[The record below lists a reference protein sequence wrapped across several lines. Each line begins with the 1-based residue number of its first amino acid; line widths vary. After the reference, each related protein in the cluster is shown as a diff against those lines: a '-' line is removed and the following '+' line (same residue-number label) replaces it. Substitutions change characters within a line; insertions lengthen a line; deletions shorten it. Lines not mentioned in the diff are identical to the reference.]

1 MAKTLVDFRAEQGLY
16 LKDLA
21 AILEIGEDELRTIEE
36 SGTVP
41 AEIGQKLILHYALPE
56 DYFSLPAY
64 NHGKTSRAKKT
75 PENPM
80 RYFGIVS
87 FVGMFI
93 AGIILNL
100 PGFLFSMIRMV
111 ISSVSIMLDKN
122 ITLSETSPLFDFL
135 DSVFGAV
142 VIVLFGVFFVKYIT
156 KHTTFEGSIA
166 KYKFFY
172 YSWTAIA
179 ASIPLTIMSLITTVV
194 LNNVQ
199 NSDDPTASMGITLA
213 TSSFVSVVSFVVSVL
228 SAYLSAR
235 LLNAAAF
242 HDEEKQ
248 LKEFSFLAKLVT
260 VSTVITIVTY
270 IAKMVIVNDFS
281 ALGLVISLLSNLLPV
296 VVIWLAVKVKPKD
309 EKQEKLF
316 FTILPIITICDTVV
330 YGVIYSI
337 IWL

>member
-21 AILEIGEDELRTIEE
+21 AILEISEDELRTIEA

-41 AEIGQKLILHYALPE
+41 AEIGQRLILHYALPE

-64 NHGKTSRAKKT
+64 NHGKTSKMKKT

-87 FVGMFI
+87 FVAMFI

-100 PGFLFSMIRMV
+100 PTFLHSMIRMF
-111 ISSVSIMLDKN
+111 ISLFSAMSNNDVA
-122 ITLSETSPLFDFL
+122 LSETSPIFNFL

-142 VIVLFGVFFVKYIT
+142 VIVLFGIFFVKYIT
-156 KHTTFEGSIA
+156 KHTTFEGNIA

-179 ASIPLTIMSLITTVV
+179 ASIPLTIVSLITTVV
-194 LNNVQ
+194 LNNVP
-199 NSDDPTASMGITLA
+199 NSANPTSMSITLA
-213 TSSFVSVVSFVVSVL
+213 MSSFVSVVSFGVSVL
-228 SAYLSAR
+228 AAYFCAR
-235 LLNAAAF
+235 LLNVAAF

-270 IAKMVIVNDFS
+270 IAKMIIVKDVS
-281 ALGLVISLLSNLLPV
+281 VLSLVFSLLSNILPV

-309 EKQEKLF
+309 EKQEKLI
-316 FTILPIITICDTVV
+316 FTILPIIAMCDSVV
-330 YGVIYSI
+330 YGIIYTI
-337 IWL
+337 IGL

>member
-21 AILEIGEDELRTIEE
+21 AILEISEDELRTIEE

-41 AEIGQKLILHYALPE
+41 AEIGQRLILHYALPE
-56 DYFSLPAY
+56 DYFSIPAY
-64 NHGKTSRAKKT
+64 NHGKTSKMKKT

-100 PGFLFSMIRMV
+100 PGFLHSMVRMFISLFSAMSNNDV
-111 ISSVSIMLDKN
+111 
-122 ITLSETSPLFDFL
+122 TLSEASPLFHFL
-135 DSVFGAV
+135 DSVFGAI
-142 VIVLFGVFFVKYIT
+142 VIVLFGIFFVKYIT
-156 KHTTFEGSIA
+156 KHTTFEGNIA

-179 ASIPLTIMSLITTVV
+179 ASIPLTIASLVTTVV

-199 NSDDPTASMGITLA
+199 NSADPTSSMDVTLA
-213 TSSFVSVVSFVVSVL
+213 MSSFVSVVSFGVSVL
-228 SAYLSAR
+228 AAYFCAR
-235 LLNAAAF
+235 LLNVAAF

-260 VSTVITIVTY
+260 VSTAITIVTY
-270 IAKMVIVNDFS
+270 IAKMIIVNDFS
-281 ALGLVISLLSNLLPV
+281 VLSLVFSLLSNILPV

-309 EKQEKLF
+309 DNQEKLI
-316 FTILPIITICDTVV
+316 FTILPIIAMCDSVV
-330 YGVIYSI
+330 YGIFYTI
-337 IWL
+337 IGL

>member
-21 AILEIGEDELRTIEE
+21 AILEISEDELRTIEA

-41 AEIGQKLILHYALPE
+41 AEIGQRLILHYALPE
-56 DYFSLPAY
+56 DYFSLPTY
-64 NHGKTSRAKKT
+64 NHAKPSPMKKT
-75 PENPM
+75 PEKPM

-100 PGFLFSMIRMV
+100 PGFLYSMVRMFISLFSAM
-111 ISSVSIMLDKN
+111 SNND
-122 ITLSETSPLFDFL
+122 ITLSETSPIFNFL

-142 VIVLFGVFFVKYIT
+142 VIVLFGIFFVKYIT
-156 KHTTFEGSIA
+156 KHTTFEGNIA

-179 ASIPLTIMSLITTVV
+179 ASIPLTIASLITTVV

-199 NSDDPTASMGITLA
+199 NSADPASMDKTLMM
-213 TSSFVSVVSFVVSVL
+213 SSLVSVVSFVVSVL
-228 SAYLSAR
+228 SAYFSAR
-235 LLNAAAF
+235 LLNVAAF

-270 IAKMVIVNDFS
+270 IAKMIIVSDFS
-281 ALGLVISLLSNLLPV
+281 VLGLAISLLSNILPV

-309 EKQEKLF
+309 EKQEKLI
-316 FTILPIITICDTVV
+316 FTILPIIAICDTVV
-330 YGVIYSI
+330 YGLIYSI
-337 IWL
+337 IGL